1 MGLKGRRGISK
12 GEVKFYDLRRTNI
25 SESTFLSQFRR
36 SRAKE
41 WGLKMIRNRR
51 NPLSKLCCLCDWVL
65 SIVIM
70 TEGQTQELREI
81 KGFEFGGEYGR
92 KTET

>member
-1 MGLKGRRGISK
+1 MRLGL
-12 GEVKFYDLRRTNI
+12 VD
-25 SESTFLSQFRR
+25 
-36 SRAKE
+36 
-41 WGLKMIRNRR
+41 
-51 NPLSKLCCLCDWVL
+51 CL
-65 SIVIM
+65 M